1 MKVKKGYHHGDLR
14 QSLIDATVSLIN
26 AGEIAHLS
34 LREVA
39 RKLGVSHNAPYRHF
53 ADKEALLSAVAAQGF
68 QTLASAMQ
76 QALKSIVVE
85 DGAQLMEIGIAY
97 VHFALK
103 YPSHYRVM
111 FGSYGSNTNRYA
123 ILTESA
129 DQAFMVLVN
138 VIKQGQVAGV
148 FRAGDTWQMAMV
160 AWSLVHGQ
168 AMLAIDGR
176 LPMYGDSFEEFLQFS
191 ARMLVNGLADDA

>member
-1 MKVKKGYHHGDLR
+1 VKAKKSYHHGDLR
-14 QSLIDATVSLIN
+14 QCLVDAAVSLIN
-26 AGEIAHLS
+26 EGEIAHLS
-34 LREVA
+34 LRGVA

-68 QTLASAMQ
+68 QTLSCVMQ
-76 QALKSIVVE
+76 EALKSMAVG
-85 DGAQLMEIGIAY
+85 DNAQLMGIGIAY

-111 FGSYGSNTNRYA
+111 FGNYGSNTKKST
-123 ILTESA
+123 ILRESG

-138 VIKQGQVAGV
+138 VIKQGQEAGI
-148 FRAGDTWQMAMV
+148 FRVGDTWQMAMV

-168 AMLAIDGR
+168 AMLAIDGK
-176 LPMYGDSFEEFLQFS
+176 LPIDGDAFEEFLQFS
-191 ARMLVNGLADDA
+191 AQMLINGLANDK